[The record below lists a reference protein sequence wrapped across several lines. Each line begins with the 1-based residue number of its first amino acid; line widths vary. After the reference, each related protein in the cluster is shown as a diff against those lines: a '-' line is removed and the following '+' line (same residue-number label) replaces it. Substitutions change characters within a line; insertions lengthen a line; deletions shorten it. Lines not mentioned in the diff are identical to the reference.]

1 MPERPPD
8 GTVTPL
14 EIKRFII
21 RSLDLED
28 VEPEDLPDG
37 ASIFEGGLGLDS
49 VDALEL
55 AVALERTYG
64 AKVVEAGL
72 LKVDLG
78 TPAAL
83 AAWITA
89 LHRQLAP

>member
-1 MPERPPD
+1 MPERLPA

-14 EIKRFII
+14 DIKRFII
-21 RSLDLED
+21 ERLDLED
-28 VEPEDLPDG
+28 VEPEDLPDEV
-37 ASIFEGGLGLDS
+37 SIFDSGLGLDS

-64 AKVVEAGL
+64 AKVVEAGHL
-72 LKVDLG
+72 QVDLG

-83 AAWITA
+83 AEWISS
-89 LHRQLAP
+89 LNRPPAP